1 MINQQEL
8 AGHWNEVRGKL
19 KEKWGKLSDDDLRT
33 FNGNV
38 DQLIGRIQ
46 QKTGETREA
55 VEHFL
60 NQFSKEGSDLLE
72 NARERVQETAE
83 HFADGMRQGY
93 DGIRQG
99 YAEAE
104 RVVQE
109 RPGQALAVA
118 FGVGLLAGIGVT
130 LLLRDS
136 ARPSMLEQGRGH
148 SEHLGRYMRDMFA
161 HMVPESLTKNGR

>member
-19 KEKWGKLSDDDLRT
+19 QEKWGKLTDDDLRT
-33 FNGNV
+33 FNGNI

-55 VEHFL
+55 IEHFL
-60 NQFSKEGSDLLE
+60 SQFSKEGSDMLE
-72 NARERVQETAE
+72 AARERAQETAE
-83 HFADGMRQGY
+83 HLADGMRHGY
-93 DGIRQG
+93 EGLRQG

-136 ARPSMLEQGRGH
+136 ARHSMLEQSRGQ
-148 SEHLGRYMRDMFA
+148 SEHIGRYMRDLFA
-161 HMVPESLTKNGR
+161 HMVPESLSKNGR

>member
-19 KEKWGKLSDDDLRT
+19 KEKWDKLTDDDLRT

-46 QKTGETREA
+46 HKTGETREA
-55 VEHFL
+55 IEYFL
-60 NQFSKEGSDLLE
+60 GQFSKESSAVLE
-72 NARERVQETAE
+72 AARERVQETAE

-136 ARPSMLEQGRGH
+136 ARHSMLEQSRGQG
-148 SEHLGRYMRDMFA
+148 EHIGRYMRDMFA
-161 HMVPESLTKNGR
+161 HMMPESLTKNGR